1 MKLYSGLSDV
11 ELTTLLRSGDRQSF
25 VEIYDRYWP
34 MLFIHARRMLRDDDE
49 ATDVIQDIFTNLW
62 AKSSEFV
69 LQSSLSAFLYTSTRN
84 KAIDLINRN
93 KLKTSYLTSL
103 QGYYEKG
110 EFITDD
116 VILERELINRIEEEV
131 QRLPKKMRAIFELSR
146 KHHLS
151 YKQISEITQVSEGT
165 VKKQMHNARKI
176 LRLKLRL
183 SVLIGVVHIV
193 ALMNKPLN

>member
-165 VKKQMHNARKI
+165 VKKQMHNAIKI